1 MAPKLRARF
10 STWMHMDHMA
20 WLRNAP
26 GGFVQG
32 DDLMGPL
39 QLRHLKA
46 PRCTTPP
53 VGADAI

>member
-1 MAPKLRARF
+1 
-10 STWMHMDHMA
+10 MDHMA